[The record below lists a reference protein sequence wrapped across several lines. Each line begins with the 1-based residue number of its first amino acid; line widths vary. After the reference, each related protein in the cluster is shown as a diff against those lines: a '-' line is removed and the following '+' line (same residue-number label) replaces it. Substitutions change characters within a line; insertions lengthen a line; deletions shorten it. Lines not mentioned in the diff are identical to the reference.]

1 MPDEAR
7 IIYLLLVLVL
17 LAPAGLAAFK
27 KLRDRRRK

>member
-17 LAPAGLAAFK
+17 LAPAGLAALRRIFRK
-27 KLRDRRRK
+27 KDH